1 MEKPAATNGMRTF
14 VLIALAQFVS
24 ITGSMLSNFA
34 LDVWVYQKTGSATE
48 LALITLFGSVANSVV
63 SPLAGTLVDRWDQ
76 RKVIILS
83 EVGLSLTILT
93 LALLLQLGQ

>member
-34 LDVWVYQKTGSATE
+34 LGV
-48 LALITLFGSVANSVV
+48 
-63 SPLAGTLVDRWDQ
+63 
-76 RKVIILS
+76 
-83 EVGLSLTILT
+83 
-93 LALLLQLGQ
+93 